1 MEGRKATVATTIA
14 IRLVPH
20 LEIRGN
26 GLGDSGRGGGEARK
40 ETGSS
45 YIVARSPNRL
55 DVPLHVQSGITTLPQ
70 NLKKTA
76 AARLPP
82 KTQPWKISALA
93 VHRTTMA
100 RQRRQKDVSSSS
112 DIPLAHPDKSGPDPS
127 RQTLLDLAAQ
137 RGLLDSETQNRKAGK
152 LPAGTVPL
160 RDEEPIIGRFG
171 EAVLWSSSLAML
183 HFTLDVL
190 TQHQYAEVLSWPLVI
205 TQSLQ
210 AFGAVGAIT
219 WVSRVGPPAWGGEAS
234 PARVTGSGPRSG
246 PIRTIKMT
254 EGQGQPL
261 KFTITHYG
269 HPQRIHELIMKWIA
283 ESQLPLPIPVSKN
296 HGVIGDT
303 LFVTPPALNS
313 AMKEDLGKY
322 PPA

>member
-1 MEGRKATVATTIA
+1 
-14 IRLVPH
+14 
-20 LEIRGN
+20 
-26 GLGDSGRGGGEARK
+26 
-40 ETGSS
+40 
-45 YIVARSPNRL
+45 
-55 DVPLHVQSGITTLPQ
+55 
-70 NLKKTA
+70 
-76 AARLPP
+76 
-82 KTQPWKISALA
+82 
-93 VHRTTMA
+93 MA

-210 AFGAVGAIT
+210 AFGGMVLSSSSDYRCT
-219 WVSRVGPPAWGGEAS
+219 NMQQSYLYFF
-234 PARVTGSGPRSG
+234 THC
-246 PIRTIKMT
+246 IRTRFQRPIF
-254 EGQGQPL
+254 L
-261 KFTITHYG
+261 ASHHYSTSLSSL
-269 HPQRIHELIMKWIA
+269 QAVL
-283 ESQLPLPIPVSKN
+283 
-296 HGVIGDT
+296 GVAVI
-303 LFVTPPALNS
+303 
-313 AMKEDLGKY
+313 
-322 PPA
+322 